1 MKLNFIPKLLISV
14 LFNLLFINSFVFA
27 NDYEVGSVRYF
38 DNFTLDQAD
47 EDIQLETAAIVSDE
61 SPNKW
66 DLILD
71 KVISENRITS
81 SLTEAS
87 FFSLPI
93 GVSSGASSSYMIVI
107 DEASVYEDHA
117 EFSAFMVLTNPLDG
131 TKIRFRA
138 KDIAFSFD
146 SGLLN
151 GMKLELMDTRKSKIM
166 KDTYLNWLPG
176 CFVEWDCN
184 GFKSLG
190 INGSIELSKE
200 SYVAVNPETG
210 EESGVVVA
218 PIYATGSDFQN
229 ILVEFSLPT
238 FKKKDFDEVFFSF
251 TSVVLDFSD
260 TANAPGFKLP
270 ANYPGNYSGEMK
282 NLWQGLYVKD
292 AVVTLAKKFNNKTGQ
307 MTSFYAGEV
316 LLDDFGLT
324 GHFGVENL
332 ISIENGRL
340 GSWPMSIS
348 NLELEFFTGEFKS
361 FAIGGSVIV
370 QGSKTEMIY
379 SAFFDSEGIYH
390 FGINPGKEL
399 SFDVF
404 AAEVEL
410 DASSRI
416 EVTVDHG
423 KFQPTAIL
431 YGKISFAASKGAS
444 GKKKILKLPDLD
456 FQGMRISSV
465 APVFDLEYM
474 GMSSGEEMSFNKF
487 PITLTDASFKKKG
500 EYEAKFIFGIKV
512 NLSKDESIVGA
523 TRVGIKMGIGTGDW
537 KYKGLVIEM
546 LTVEAQKEGA
556 YTIKGSVEFA
566 DGDNTYGD
574 GFRGEVQAK
583 FSESFEVQA
592 VAVFGKVNGFRY
604 FFVDGFVCLPPP
616 GIVAGPFI
624 MQGFGG
630 GLSSRMRQALPDEA
644 SGSMGKSLS
653 GITYIPDKS
662 SFLGIKA
669 GVKAGIVNE
678 KIVNCVVNFEVIFN
692 NHGGINQIGFFG
704 EAKIMSIMEDLPID
718 KMKEIAQKAALGE
731 TQEVATNEV
740 MRATVSIL
748 QDFQNHTFHS
758 EMELFVNVAGVF
770 TGIGANN
777 RAGWGVMH
785 IEPGK
790 WYLHMGTP
798 TDPIG
803 LNFIGFMKVGGYF
816 MAGYDIPDAMVMNP
830 KVLEYLNISQ
840 EKIDGNRLEGNLAMG
855 KGLAFGA
862 NFSLDTG
869 DLKFLIFYARFELGG
884 GFDVMLLD
892 YGKYAYCRGRDGDL
906 GLNGWYAKGQ
916 AYAYFGGKIGI
927 KVKVFGRRKKF
938 DIIDIRTAAAIRVE
952 GPNPTFMWGAVGG
965 SYRILGGL
973 IKGKC
978 KFEMTVGEK
987 CDIQTNPKELSDME
1001 IIADL
1006 SPMNDASKVD
1016 VFTLPQA
1023 VFNMPVDKVLKI
1035 SEDKG
1040 LTKVFKIN
1048 LKEYSLSKD
1057 GTILEGQI
1065 EWDGEHTTL
1074 AFTPDM
1080 MFYPD
1085 SKYKIVT
1092 KVSFDEKIDGVWQE
1106 YKDESGKVYV
1116 ETKEAE
1122 FTTGELPEQIPEN
1135 YISYTYPIDKQ
1146 VHFYKDE
1153 YSSAYVTFKSDLTPF
1168 FVPVEGWTKKVK
1180 WSAVNGASFYS
1191 DLSYNPS
1198 NKSVEISGSEKLNL
1212 ATVYRLDL
1220 VNTPI
1225 DDDVVVNRNV
1235 SESTNTEI
1243 AEGENTANITTREA
1257 TGTIS
1262 NVEEKA
1268 FYGLDFRTS
1277 KYNKFLDKVNKTEL
1291 NVRFLHNICPAVDF
1305 LGATFYS
1312 DEMFDEYEIYGKGN
1326 VEVLIKREAVLETAD
1341 WYQANIY
1348 PLMYKGYPLHSK
1360 AQIRNRNPSILGIP
1374 PTKSIDFWQL
1384 NDHYL
1389 LNETDISLG
1398 QVRLKDDKT
1407 HFVYTLPQIWAR
1419 DYYDIRNGLA
1429 NLVANGFSP
1438 DSRMNSILLK
1448 YPWPQVSA
1456 GNYPIKLEY
1465 VLPGRKIVTST
1476 RIINLKN
1483 KFKVRQINLL
1493 DVEF

>member
-1 MKLNFIPKLLISV
+1 MKLNFISKLLISV
-14 LFNLLFINSFVFA
+14 LFNFLCVSSFVFA
-27 NDYEVGSVRYF
+27 DDYEEGSVRYF
-38 DNFTLDQAD
+38 DDFTQNQIDTD
-47 EDIQLETAAIVSDE
+47 VQLETIASVPDE
-61 SPNKW
+61 SPNRW

-71 KVISENRITS
+71 KVVSENRIIS
-81 SLTEAS
+81 SLKEDS

-107 DEASVYEDHA
+107 DEASVYADHA

-138 KDIAFSFD
+138 RDIAFSFD

-190 INGSIELSKE
+190 INGSIELSQK
-200 SYVAVNPETG
+200 SYVAVNPKTG
-210 EESGVVVA
+210 EETGLVVA

-292 AVVTLAKKFNNKTGQ
+292 AVVTLAKKFNDNTGQ

-324 GHFGVENL
+324 GHFGVDNL

-348 NLELEFFTGEFKS
+348 KLEFEFFIGDFKS
-361 FAIGGSVIV
+361 FRFEGSVIV
-370 QGSKTEMIY
+370 QGSKTEMSY
-379 SAFFDSEGIYH
+379 DTFFDAEGIYH
-390 FGINPGKEL
+390 FGINSGKEL

-431 YGKISFAASKGAS
+431 NGKISFACSKKPKGDRT
-444 GKKKILKLPDLD
+444 ILKLPDLD
-456 FQGMRISSV
+456 FQGMRISAI

-474 GMSSGEEMSFNKF
+474 GMSSGEELSFNKF
-487 PITLTDASFKKKG
+487 PLTITEASYNKVNQG
-500 EYEAKFIFGIKV
+500 VGKFIFGIKV
-512 NLSKDESIVGA
+512 NLSGDSFVGE
-523 TRVGIKMGIGTGDW
+523 TVVGVTADMSEGAW
-537 KYKGLVIEM
+537 KFKGLEIKKIHIKAE
-546 LTVEAQKEGA
+546 KEGA
-556 YTIKGSVEFA
+556 YSVE
-566 DGDNTYGD
+566 GTILITDNDPVYGD
-574 GFRGEVQAK
+574 GFRGDVKAT
-583 FSESFEVQA
+583 FNSFEVSA
-592 VAVFGKVNGFRY
+592 VAVFGKVDGFRY

-616 GIVAGPFI
+616 GTPAGPFI
-624 MQGFGG
+624 LQGFGG
-630 GLSSRMRQALPDEA
+630 GLYYKMKQAGPNGIQSE
-644 SGSMGKSLS
+644 MGESLS
-653 GITYIPDKS
+653 GITYVPDKS
-662 SFLGIKA
+662 SSLGIKA
-669 GVKAGIVNE
+669 GIKAGIVNE
-678 KIVNCVVNFEVIFN
+678 GLVNCTVSFEIIFN
-692 NHGGINQIGFFG
+692 NYGGINQIGFIG
-704 EAKIMSIMEDLPID
+704 EAKFVAPMDALSIEV
-718 KMKEIAQKAALGE
+718 MKDTAVGAALNIKIPIPLD
-731 TQEVATNEV
+731 EVL
-740 MRATVSIL
+740 RAKIEIL
-748 QDFQNHTFHS
+748 IDFQNSSFHS
-758 EMELFVNVAGVF
+758 EMEIFINVAGVL
-770 TGIGANN
+770 TGIGAEN
-777 RAGWGVMH
+777 RAGYGIIHVD
-785 IEPGK
+785 PDK

-798 TDPIG
+798 TDPVG

-816 MAGYDIPDAMVMNP
+816 MAGHDIPDAMVMNP

-840 EKIDGNRLEGNLAMG
+840 GKIDGNRQEGNLAMG

-862 NFSLDTG
+862 HFSLDTG
-869 DLKFLIFYARFELGG
+869 DLRFLIFYARFELGG

-892 YGKYAYCRGRDGDL
+892 YGKYAYCEGRSGDL

-927 KVKVFGRRKKF
+927 RVKVFGRRKKF

-952 GPNPTFMWGAVGG
+952 GPNPTFMWGVVGG
-965 SYRILGGL
+965 RFRVLGGL

-987 CDIQTNPKELSDME
+987 CDIRTNPKDLSDLE

-1006 SPMNDASKVD
+1006 TPMDNASKVD
-1016 VFTLPQA
+1016 VFFLPQA
-1023 VFNMPVDKVLKI
+1023 VFNMPVNKELKI
-1035 SEDKG
+1035 SEG
-1040 LTKVFKIN
+1040 PRLTKVFKIN
-1048 LKEYSLSKD
+1048 LKEYSVYQDNTL
-1057 GTILEGQI
+1057 LNGQI

-1080 MFYPD
+1080 MFYPN

-1092 KVSFDEKIDGVWQE
+1092 KVSFDEKIDGVWRE
-1106 YKDESGKVYV
+1106 YKDDSGNAYI
-1116 ETKEAE
+1116 ETKEVE
-1122 FTTGELPEQIPEN
+1122 FTTGELPERIPEN

-1146 VHFYKDE
+1146 VHFYKNE
-1153 YSSAYVTFKSDLTPF
+1153 YSTAYVTFKSDLTPF
-1168 FVPVEGWTKKVK
+1168 FAPVEGWTKKVK
-1180 WSAVNGASFYS
+1180 WTAVNGTSLFS
-1191 DLSYNPS
+1191 DLTYNSS
-1198 NKSVEISGSEKLNL
+1198 NKSVETNVPGGLIP
-1212 ATVYRLDL
+1212 ATVYRFDF

-1225 DDDVVVNRNV
+1225 DDDSSVNRNV
-1235 SESTNTEI
+1235 SELTNTEI
-1243 AEGENTANITTREA
+1243 EEGENTANITTREA
-1257 TGTIS
+1257 KGTIS
-1262 NVEEKA
+1262 NIDEKA
-1268 FYGLDFRTS
+1268 FFGLDFRTS
-1277 KYNKFLDKVNKTEL
+1277 KYNKFLDKVDKTEL
-1291 NVRFLHNICPAVDF
+1291 NVRFLHNICPAVNF
-1305 LGATFYS
+1305 LGATLYK
-1312 DEMFDEYEIYGKGN
+1312 DEMFDEYEINGKGN
-1326 VEVLIKREAVLETAD
+1326 VEALVQREAVLESAD
-1341 WYQANIY
+1341 WYQENIY
-1348 PLMYKGYPLHSK
+1348 SLMYKGYPLNIK
-1360 AQIRNRNPSILGIP
+1360 AKVTNRNTSLLGIP
-1374 PTKSIDFWQL
+1374 PTKTIDFWQL

-1389 LNETDISLG
+1389 LSEMDISSG
-1398 QVRLKDDKT
+1398 QIRLKDNKT

-1429 NLVANGFSP
+1429 NLVADGFTP
-1438 DSRMNSILLK
+1438 DSRMNAILLK

-1476 RIINLKN
+1476 RVINLKN
-1483 KFKVRQINLL
+1483 EFKVRQVNLIE
-1493 DVEF
+1493 VEF